1 MSSLDLEQL
10 FAAGRR
16 NAVLS
21 WLFVALAAIAWI
33 GGIITVGPLW
43 SVFAFVIVVLA
54 VLPPLVYRSRYVML
68 PWEVLAMAT
77 LPLIGI
83 AVGAQRLSSPIVT
96 YLAIAAVGLVIV
108 VELDSFTMTR
118 LSAGFAIALVIAATM
133 AAAAVWALLEWYA
146 AVLFDQVYTMTNDQL
161 MHEFVYATV
170 AGFGAG
176 TLFRMYFR
184 RRVSMTERVP
194 TSDREPLRATER
206 QTDEESGGQDVSQ
219 RGIFHRFLPSKRR
232 QHQLTRGMELIL
244 VGLLFIGIER
254 GSTGIIVNTGVSLA
268 VVQLPA
274 ILERDYDIPMDPR
287 LTLWVT
293 LAAFLHAVGV
303 VGIPGSGLSFYTTIG
318 WWDHLT
324 HSLSASVV
332 AAAGYATVRALDIHL
347 EEVHIS
353 PKVVSVVLLICVLAF
368 GVLWELLEFAIGV
381 AADEFGTGT
390 ILTQYGI
397 EDTLKDLTFNTFG
410 GIIVALWG
418 GVYLTDLADTISER
432 LNLESTTR

>member
-1 MSSLDLEQL
+1 
-10 FAAGRR
+10 
-16 NAVLS
+16 
-21 WLFVALAAIAWI
+21 
-33 GGIITVGPLW
+33 
-43 SVFAFVIVVLA
+43 
-54 VLPPLVYRSRYVML
+54 
-68 PWEVLAMAT
+68 
-77 LPLIGI
+77 
-83 AVGAQRLSSPIVT
+83 
-96 YLAIAAVGLVIV
+96 
-108 VELDSFTMTR
+108 
-118 LSAGFAIALVIAATM
+118 
-133 AAAAVWALLEWYA
+133 
-146 AVLFDQVYTMTNDQL
+146 
-161 MHEFVYATV
+161 
-170 AGFGAG
+170 
-176 TLFRMYFR
+176 
-184 RRVSMTERVP
+184 
-194 TSDREPLRATER
+194 
-206 QTDEESGGQDVSQ
+206 
-219 RGIFHRFLPSKRR
+219 
-232 QHQLTRGMELIL
+232 MELIL

-347 EEVHIS
+347 EAVHIS

-432 LNLESTTR
+432 LDLESTTR